1 MQRHGIPF
9 TGLVPSVA
17 MRNGDV
23 TNDAFGNPRQG
34 FITNPDVSG
43 AP

>member
-17 MRNGDV
+17 MRTGDF
-23 TNDAFGNPRQG
+23 TRRRLRQSQLR
-34 FITNPDVSG
+34 DY
-43 AP
+43 